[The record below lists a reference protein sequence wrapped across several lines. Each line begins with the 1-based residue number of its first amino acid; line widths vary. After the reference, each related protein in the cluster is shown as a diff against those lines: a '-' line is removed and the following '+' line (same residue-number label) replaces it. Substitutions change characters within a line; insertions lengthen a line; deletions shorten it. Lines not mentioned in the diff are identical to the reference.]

1 MYKISPRQSMIAL
14 MGVGIIFRMILGGK
28 IGLGVDESYVV
39 AIART
44 FSLSYFDHPPLHF
57 WIVWLTTHL
66 THSENGL
73 ILRMPF
79 ILLFAGT
86 TWMMYRLGSK
96 LFGEW
101 AGVYAALAM
110 NISAVFGLST
120 GSWILPDGPL
130 MFFMLATVLVL
141 TRLFF
146 SPGPKPAWLW
156 VVTGMLLGLG
166 LLSKYHAIFIAF
178 GCFVFLATSRSRRSL
193 LLTTGPYT
201 AFAVAIL
208 VFLPVIIW
216 NAEHSWISFLFQ
228 GGRGAA
234 QGFYPGKMA
243 ANLAGQAAWILPWI
257 WVPLV
262 WTLAQ
267 GLAGGPGDYMSY
279 GLQQRRWFL
288 CCLAIGPIALFTLA
302 TLWGAQGLFHWQAP
316 GYLLAFPLLGTA
328 VAEGI
333 AAGKKLVH
341 WWLNGSIAV
350 FLTIVLV
357 LGSHTATGWLR
368 DAVPQWFVSGDPTA
382 EAVDWHDLSV
392 YLAEKGLLKENKPF
406 IVSAHWIDAGKID
419 YALGGKLPLLCL
431 NDNPHHFA
439 FLHNQAAFKGQDAI
453 LIGRS
458 HIMDNA
464 IKMYQP
470 YFETIEPY
478 GQLSITRAGRPELP
492 VVLYYGQGFRAN
504 YPLPYER

>member
-201 AFAVAIL
+201 ALTAARKIGIFSCSINRRLPTNIFLLSIVACT
-208 VFLPVIIW
+208 P
-216 NAEHSWISFLFQ
+216 
-228 GGRGAA
+228 
-234 QGFYPGKMA
+234 YP
-243 ANLAGQAAWILPWI
+243 
-257 WVPLV
+257 
-262 WTLAQ
+262 
-267 GLAGGPGDYMSY
+267 
-279 GLQQRRWFL
+279 
-288 CCLAIGPIALFTLA
+288 AIEWP
-302 TLWGAQGLFHWQAP
+302 
-316 GYLLAFPLLGTA
+316 
-328 VAEGI
+328 
-333 AAGKKLVH
+333 
-341 WWLNGSIAV
+341 S
-350 FLTIVLV
+350 
-357 LGSHTATGWLR
+357 
-368 DAVPQWFVSGDPTA
+368 
-382 EAVDWHDLSV
+382 
-392 YLAEKGLLKENKPF
+392 
-406 IVSAHWIDAGKID
+406 AGKIGRFRLR
-419 YALGGKLPLLCL
+419 ASLTS
-431 NDNPHHFA
+431 
-439 FLHNQAAFKGQDAI
+439 I
-453 LIGRS
+453 LARG
-458 HIMDNA
+458 
-464 IKMYQP
+464 
-470 YFETIEPY
+470 
-478 GQLSITRAGRPELP
+478 
-492 VVLYYGQGFRAN
+492 
-504 YPLPYER
+504 